1 MRALQVQDHSQK
13 PVFLDRSIP
22 ELEANQILIRT
33 AACALNF
40 ADLLMIRGT
49 YQETPALPFTLGME
63 VAGEVAGLGAEVT
76 VFEIGYRVAGFAGSG
91 GLAEYCQ
98 LEASRCLKLTGN
110 LPYDTAASALISYG
124 TSHLALTHRAKLTSA
139 DTLLVLGAGGGVG
152 LTAVEIGAALGA
164 RVIAVARGPEK
175 LQVCKARGAASTI
188 DSVKEDVVATVK
200 ALGGVDVVYD
210 PVGGE
215 SFVAA
220 LKCCRPEARY
230 LVIGFASGDVPQ
242 IKANHLL
249 VKNVDVLG
257 FYWGGYMSFAP
268 QVLHNSLTEVFAMIA
283 KGLLTPHIGGS
294 YDFDQAL
301 EALDDLKARKSIG
314 KLVVRGPVSPDGRH
328 F

>member
-1 MRALQVQDHSQK
+1 MRALQVQDHSEK
-13 PVFLDRSIP
+13 PVFLP
-22 ELEANQILIRT
+22 TLAANQILIRT

-76 VFEIGYRVAGFAGSG
+76 GFEIGDRVAGFAGSG
-91 GLAEYCQ
+91 GLAEYCP
-98 LEASRCLKLTGN
+98 LEATRCLKLTDGMSF
-110 LPYDTAASALISYG
+110 DTAASALISYG

-175 LQVCKARGAASTI
+175 LQVCKDRGAAITI
-188 DSVKEDVVATVK
+188 DSAEEDVVAKVK
-200 ALGGVDVVYD
+200 SLGGVNVVYD
-210 PVGGE
+210 PVGGDP
-215 SFVAA
+215 FV
-220 LKCCRPEARY
+220 
-230 LVIGFASGDVPQ
+230 Q

-257 FYWGGYMSFAP
+257 FYWGGYMGFAP
-268 QVLHNSLTEVFAMIA
+268 QVLLHSLRDVFAMIS
-283 KGLLTPHIGGS
+283 KGQLNPHIGGS

-301 EALDDLKARKSIG
+301 EALADLKARKSIG
-314 KLVVRGPVSPDGRH
+314 KLVVRGPV
-328 F
+328 

>member
-1 MRALQVQDHSQK
+1 MRALQVQDHSEK

-22 ELEANQILIRT
+22 TLAANQILIRT

-76 VFEIGYRVAGFAGSG
+76 GFEIGDRVAGFAGSG
-91 GLAEYCQ
+91 GLAEYCP
-98 LEASRCLKLTGN
+98 LEATRCLKLTDGMSF
-110 LPYDTAASALISYG
+110 DTAASALISYG

-175 LQVCKARGAASTI
+175 LQVCKDRGATITI
-188 DSVKEDVVATVK
+188 DSAEEDVVAKVK
-200 ALGGVDVVYD
+200 SLGGVDVVYD
-210 PVGGE
+210 PVGGDP
-215 SFVAA
+215 FVAA

-257 FYWGGYMSFAP
+257 FYWGGYMGFAP
-268 QVLHNSLTEVFAMIA
+268 QVLLHSLRDVFAMIS
-283 KGLLTPHIGGS
+283 KGQLNPHIGGS

-301 EALDDLKARKSIG
+301 EALADLKARKSIG
-314 KLVVRGPVSPDGRH
+314 KLVVRGPV
-328 F
+328 

>member
-22 ELEANQILIRT
+22 TLAANQILIRT

-63 VAGEVAGLGAEVT
+63 VAGEVADLGADVT
-76 VFEIGYRVAGFAGSG
+76 DFQIGDRVAGFAGSG
-91 GLAEYCQ
+91 GLAEYCPI
-98 LEASRCLKLTGN
+98 EAKRCLKLTDGM
-110 LPYDTAASALISYG
+110 PFDTAAAALISYG
-124 TSHLALTHRAKLTSA
+124 TSHLALTHRAKLTSD

-175 LQVCKARGAASTI
+175 LQVCKDRGADISI
-188 DSVKEDVVATVK
+188 DSAQEDVVARVK

-210 PVGGE
+210 PVGGDP
-215 SFVAA
+215 FVAA

-230 LVIGFASGDVPQ
+230 LVIGF
-242 IKANHLL
+242 
-249 VKNVDVLG
+249 
-257 FYWGGYMSFAP
+257 
-268 QVLHNSLTEVFAMIA
+268 
-283 KGLLTPHIGGS
+283 
-294 YDFDQAL
+294 
-301 EALDDLKARKSIG
+301 
-314 KLVVRGPVSPDGRH
+314 
-328 F
+328 

>member
-22 ELEANQILIRT
+22 ELGANQILIRT

-63 VAGEVAGLGAEVT
+63 VAGEVAGLGAAVT
-76 VFEIGYRVAGFAGSG
+76 EFEIGDRVAGFAGSG
-91 GLAEYCQ
+91 GLAEYCP
-98 LEASRCLKLTGN
+98 LEVSRCLKLTSN
-110 LPYDTAASALISYG
+110 MPYDTAASALISYG

-175 LQVCKARGAASTI
+175 LQVCKARGAAITI
-188 DSVKEDVVATVK
+188 DSAKEDVVATVK

-268 QVLHNSLTEVFAMIA
+268 QVLHNSLTDVFAMIA

-314 KLVVRGPVSPDGRH
+314 KLVVRGPV
-328 F
+328 